1 MANERGKA
9 ITIDIG
15 VHQNNANGCNPQ
27 REIQRTL
34 KFQKLNI
41 CTSAN
46 TCNNTSGYASS
57 SHYEN
62 QGLHHMSRPFR
73 KPARNLH
80 SRNMY
85 KEHYQETGN
94 TPETATPK
102 KFLSLCI
109 RKDHVKDGLKEC
121 QNNLIEKIKIVS
133 QKLTPKSTL
142 LQNALLGISC
152 NPLGL
157 AVENLTQME
166 A

>member
-46 TCNNTSGYASS
+46 TCNNNSGYASS

-80 SRNMY
+80 SGNIY

-109 RKDHVKDGLKEC
+109 RKTMLKM
-121 QNNLIEKIKIVS
+121 
-133 QKLTPKSTL
+133 
-142 LQNALLGISC
+142 A
-152 NPLGL
+152 
-157 AVENLTQME
+157 
-166 A
+166 